1 MSEHIKQVH
10 ATVLD
15 YLDTR
20 SIDGFDTVVIQQD
33 ATTFYTVF
41 VDVEQFPVVRTLH
54 SGDMLSI
61 GIDTAYEVCYLD
73 VLIDGETSHDK
84 Q

>member
-1 MSEHIKQVH
+1 MSEHIKHVH

-15 YLDTR
+15 YLDTQ

-33 ATTFYTVF
+33 AT
-41 VDVEQFPVVRTLH
+41 RSIRCL
-54 SGDMLSI
+54 SMLNSF
-61 GIDTAYEVCYLD
+61 
-73 VLIDGETSHDK
+73 